1 MQQYAP
7 QSEGGQFRTNV
18 PNCEPDLRMSTV
30 YGPAPYGVVTRVDE
44 TTIISAI
51 VLARRPAAGTDAEV
65 SEDTLTMFGGSLA
78 VDEGF
83 CPVDVEPSEA
93 SDVFL
98 LQGRTTVSGTELL
111 YENATGLAHLAGPVL
126 LEREPGDAESP
137 LIRASSEELVYSV
150 DTGLSTLTGNV
161 QISSGERFSQAD
173 ELVLDE
179 EAGLATLYGNPAISR
194 EGDDEVSGSELLYY
208 LDTDDVVVSGGVRGT
223 IELP

>member
-1 MQQYAP
+1 M
-7 QSEGGQFRTNV
+7 
-18 PNCEPDLRMSTV
+18 
-30 YGPAPYGVVTRVDE
+30 
-44 TTIISAI
+44 
-51 VLARRPAAGTDAEV
+51 
-65 SEDTLTMFGGSLA
+65 
-78 VDEGF
+78 
-83 CPVDVEPSEA
+83 
-93 SDVFL
+93 
-98 LQGRTTVSGTELL
+98 
-111 YENATGLAHLAGPVL
+111 
-126 LEREPGDAESP
+126 
-137 LIRASSEELVYSV
+137 VYSV